1 MSDRSHVME
10 AYLKSVFAR
19 IAALFMLFAGVLA
32 LASPASARTNVV
44 PSLAF
49 ETLSPS
55 AGSTVRVAIVFDA
68 KPGWHT
74 YWTNPG
80 DAGAPPRVKWE
91 SEDGALFSR
100 ATHPAPKVLNVQ
112 GIASYVHEGQHALLL
127 EMRVPQGLSQGAPF
141 PVTARLDWLACSD
154 SQCVPE
160 SATLQSMLVIGSG
173 ETDFPGL
180 SKIRQAE
187 ARIPGAMSGVSYTR
201 EGSDWVFSIPG
212 ARAGATVLP
221 SSTGW
226 FDPGAAQSSKI
237 ADGKTLVRVRALS
250 QSAPRSEF
258 SGLVTSSAG
267 SWAIASA
274 VYIAP
279 PKPVEVGVQ
288 KQELAGV
295 PNPDEGNVKDSEPV
309 QVEEERLVSDGSD
322 AAAEQVS
329 SDDRVLVTTIA
340 ATGQEGEWLQTAMLA
355 LLGAI
360 AGGLILNL
368 MPCVFPILSL
378 KALSLAK
385 AGSDAGAAKSEG
397 LGYAAGAIATTTL
410 FGAIIVSLKAAGVAS
425 GWSFQLQSPL
435 VVFALLSVVL
445 LVALNL
451 VGAFEMRLPFAFS
464 GSSQKGWKGS
474 FATGSLAAF
483 VATPCS
489 GPFMAGA
496 LGAVLVLPTAAGL
509 AVFAGLGLGMALPFL
524 AIAFVPA
531 LRNMLPRPG
540 AWMVKLKK
548 WLSVPM
554 FLTAAWL
561 AWVLSNQTNESGLII
576 VLIATVICVIGF
588 VWMGRNQFAGRRTLP
603 ALATACVAI
612 LAVPAIGLPA
622 PSTANAA
629 SNEDGPI
636 RSFSEER
643 LNALRAD
650 GVPVFVDFTADW
662 CLTCKVN
669 EKAAINREETRKAFE
684 DAGVVTLVGDWTN
697 GDPEIT
703 RFLEKHG
710 RNSIPF
716 YLFYGSEGEGEVL
729 PQVLTV
735 EILASKAR
743 SSAE

>member
-1 MSDRSHVME
+1 ME
-10 AYLKSVFAR
+10 VYLKSVFAK
-19 IAALFMLFAGVLA
+19 ILAVLAMLAGMFA
-32 LASPASARTNVV
+32 LASPASAKTNVV

-68 KPGWHT
+68 KTGWHT

-91 SEDGALFSR
+91 SEEGASFSS
-100 ATHPAPKVLNVQ
+100 AVHPAPKLLNVQ

-127 EMRVPQGLSQGAPF
+127 EMRVPAGLSQGSPF

-160 SATLQSMLVIGSG
+160 SATLQSMLVIGAG

-187 ARIPGAMSGVSYTR
+187 ARIPSGISGATFTR
-201 EGSDWVFSIPG
+201 DSSDWVFSIPG
-212 ARAGATVLP
+212 SRAKAVIFP
-221 SSTGW
+221 NASGW
-226 FDPGAAQSSKI
+226 FEPGAKQTVRI
-237 ADGKTLVRVRALS
+237 ENGRTLVRVKALS
-250 QSAPRSEF
+250 ESPPRNAF
-258 SGLVTSSAG
+258 AGLVSTGSGAWSLSSANF
-267 SWAIASA
+267 IE
-274 VYIAP
+274 P
-279 PKPVEVGVQ
+279 PKPE
-288 KQELAGV
+288 
-295 PNPDEGNVKDSEPV
+295 
-309 QVEEERLVSDGSD
+309 
-322 AAAEQVS
+322 
-329 SDDRVLVTTIA
+329 VLVADNGAEDQRVDERPEASENTMQLASEDAPSLAVKETAQDGKVRPEAVMVAAIA
-340 ATGQEGEWLQTAMLA
+340 AQSPPEDWISTAVFA

-385 AGSDAGAAKSEG
+385 SGNDARAAKHEG
-397 LGYAAGAIATTTL
+397 LGYAAGAIVTTTL
-410 FGAIIVSLKAAGVAS
+410 FGVALVSLKAAGIAA
-425 GWSFQLQSPL
+425 GWSFQLQSPV

-445 LVALNL
+445 LIALNL
-451 VGAFEMRLPFAFS
+451 AGVFEMRLPFAFS
-464 GSSQKGWKGS
+464 GSSQKGWKGA
-474 FATGSLAAF
+474 FATGGLAAF

-496 LGAVLVLPTAAGL
+496 LGAVLILPTAAGL

-524 AIAFVPA
+524 AVAFIPA
-531 LRNMLPRPG
+531 LRARLPRPG
-540 AWMVKLKK
+540 AWMITLKK

-561 AWVLSNQTNESGLII
+561 AWVLSNQTNESGLMI
-576 VLIATVICVIGF
+576 VLGATTACVLGF
-588 VWMGRNQFAGRRTLP
+588 VWMGRNQFAGRKTAP
-603 ALATACVAI
+603 ALAMATIAI
-612 LAVPAIGLPA
+612 IAVPLIGLPS
-622 PSTANAA
+622 PSTAVAA
-629 SNEDGPI
+629 SNEDGAVLK
-636 RSFSEER
+636 FSEEK
-643 LNALRAD
+643 LEGLLED
-650 GVPVFVDFTADW
+650 GVPVFVDFTAEW

-669 EKAAINREETRKAFE
+669 EKTAIDRSETRKAFDE
-684 DAGVVTLVGDWTN
+684 AGVVTLVGDWTN

-716 YLFYGSEGEGEVL
+716 YLFYAKDSEAEIL
-729 PQVLTV
+729 PQVLSV
-735 EILASKAR
+735 DLLKKKAE
-743 SSAE
+743 AAGD